1 MGNEFIKIMTWLDYV
16 TIIFSTITMLG
27 VFWNI
32 VRNKRQ
38 FDKIKIF
45 FIIKSNNKEILI
57 DKNLIRRDCKR
68 SEIQGILRNKLIKGE
83 KVYDIEYLKSD
94 DYFEN
99 IYQVQ
104 TIKSDVLKIYLEDDE
119 LKPFG
124 LKKEL

>member
-94 DYFEN
+94 GYFEN

>member
-94 DYFEN
+94 DYFVN